1 MYVSD
6 WMTTNVYMVHSD
18 SPISET
24 IKILRE
30 KKIKHLPVVDKK
42 RAVIGVLSD
51 RDIKEYMPSK
61 ATTLDVYE
69 LHNVLLETKVAK
81 VMKRKVFVAKPDL
94 PIEEAAMIMYDNNIG
109 CLPIVENDKLVGI
122 ISDRDL
128 FRVLVDITGVRQGGN
143 RFYVVMPD
151 KPGVTGEVLD
161 IVKKYGFQVD
171 SVLTT
176 YEGVDKGYKRVV
188 VRTVGTG
195 GGDAEAATSE
205 LRRLFGVPFM

>member
-1 MYVSD
+1 MFVSD
-6 WMTTNVYMVHSD
+6 WMSTTVYTVNLD
-18 SPISET
+18 SPLSDAV
-24 IKILRE
+24 KMLRE

-42 RAVIGVLSD
+42 KAVIGVLSD

-69 LHNVLLETKVAK
+69 LHNVLIETKVSK
-81 VMKRKVFVAKPDL
+81 VMKKKVFTAKPDL
-94 PIEEAAMIMYDNNIG
+94 PIEEAAMLMYDNNIG
-109 CLPIVENDKLVGI
+109 CLPIVEDNKLVGI

-128 FRVLVDITGVRQGGN
+128 FRVLVDITGVRQGGD

-161 IVKKYGFQVD
+161 IVKKHGFRVD

-176 YEGVDKGYKRVV
+176 YEGVEKGYKRVV
-188 VRTVGTG
+188 VRTAGKE
-195 GGDAEAATSE
+195 GDAEAATSE
-205 LRRLFGVPFM
+205 LNRLFGAPFM

>member
-1 MYVSD
+1 MFVSD
-6 WMTTNVYMVHSD
+6 WMSTNVYTVHSD
-18 SPISET
+18 SPLSEAV
-24 IKILRE
+24 KILRE

-42 RAVIGVLSD
+42 KAIIGVLSD

-69 LHNVLLETKVAK
+69 LHNVLLETKVTK
-81 VMKRKVFVAKPDL
+81 VMKKKVYTAKPDL
-94 PIEEAAMIMYDNNIG
+94 PIEEAAMLMYDNNIG
-109 CLPIVENDKLVGI
+109 CLPIVENNMLVGI

-128 FRVLVDITGVRQGGN
+128 FRVLVDITGVRQGGD

-161 IVKKYGFQVD
+161 IVKKHGFRVD

-176 YEGVDKGYKRVV
+176 YEGVEKGYKRVV
-188 VRTVGTG
+188 VRTAGKEG
-195 GGDAEAATSE
+195 NAEAATSE
-205 LRRLFGVPFM
+205 LNRLFGAPFM

>member
-1 MYVSD
+1 MFVSD
-6 WMTTNVYMVHSD
+6 WMSTNVYTVRSD
-18 SPISET
+18 SPLSEAV
-24 IKILRE
+24 KMLRE

-42 RAVIGVLSD
+42 KAVIGVLSD

-69 LHNVLLETKVAK
+69 LHNVLLETKVTK
-81 VMKRKVFVAKPDL
+81 VMKKKVFTAKPDL
-94 PIEEAAMIMYDNNIG
+94 PIEEAAMLMYDNNIG
-109 CLPIVENDKLVGI
+109 CLPIVEDNKLVGI

-128 FRVLVDITGVRQGGN
+128 FRVLVDITGVRQGGD

-161 IVKKYGFQVD
+161 IVKKHGFRVD

-176 YEGVDKGYKRVV
+176 YEGVEKGYKRVV
-188 VRTVGTG
+188 VRTAGKE
-195 GGDAEAATSE
+195 GDAEAATSE
-205 LRRLFGVPFM
+205 LNQLFGAPFM